1 MSDERVLS
9 QATPAPSTGGGPDRI
24 ARWGSPHG
32 AGVSSSE
39 LDALVARGLVFTV
52 HAGTASTPVT
62 SAGAFAATT
71 PDLLVDVPD
80 GTSIRPLFLSI
91 HYETPGTT
99 LLRESFAS
107 VSTALGVQTGGTGI
121 TPVNMRTR
129 GGGSSNCTATS
140 IATATAQSG
149 SIIEFG
155 RSGLELDEVVT
166 TGVDFPNRTT
176 TWAAGAD
183 GPSPL
188 VIGDGSIFVY
198 GASQAGTLFITL
210 VYAEFQGNEY

>member
-1 MSDERVLS
+1 M
-9 QATPAPSTGGGPDRI
+9 
-24 ARWGSPHG
+24 
-32 AGVSSSE
+32 
-39 LDALVARGLVFTV
+39 DALVAAGQVFTV
-52 HAGTASTPVT
+52 HAGTATTPVV
-62 SAGAFAATT
+62 SAGAFVATT
-71 PDLLVDVPD
+71 PDLLLDIPA
-80 GTSIRPLFLSI
+80 GTAIRPLFMSI
-91 HYETPGTT
+91 HYETPGST

-121 TPVNMRTR
+121 TPVNMRTS

-149 SIIEFG
+149 NIIEFG

-166 TGVDFPNRTT
+166 TGVDFPDRTT
-176 TWAAGAD
+176 TWAAGRD

-188 VIGDGSIFVY
+188 IIGAGSIFVY

-210 VYAEFQGNEY
+210 TYAEFQGNEY